1 MGFQSSGDFPGGQT
15 AQDNLLSSVA
25 ASLVL
30 GNMRGTGGFGDIPPQ
45 SGFQSIN
52 QSLGAA
58 LGRPF
63 IQPASLPLTGQ
74 PAASQFSGQP
84 AAPAFQNAAPQ
95 AGFQR
100 QGLTPMPDFN
110 ELFGRIR
117 FPTQAEIRR
126 KRF

>member
-15 AQDNLLSSVA
+15 AQDNLFSSVA

-30 GNMRGTGGFGDIPPQ
+30 GNMQGTGGFGDIPPQ
-45 SGFQSIN
+45 SGFQPID

-58 LGRPF
+58 LGNSF
-63 IQPASLPLTGQ
+63 IQPAALPLSGQ
-74 PAASQFSGQP
+74 PSPFQFSGQP
-84 AAPAFQNAAPQ
+84 AAPAFQNAAPN
-95 AGFQR
+95 AALQR
-100 QGLTPMPDFN
+100 QELTPMPDFT

>member
-15 AQDNLLSSVA
+15 AQDELLRSVA
-25 ASLVL
+25 ASLVF
-30 GNMRGTGGFGDIPPQ
+30 GNMQGTGGFGDIPPQ
-45 SGFQSIN
+45 SGFLPID
-52 QSLGAA
+52 QSLGTALGNSFIQSAA
-58 LGRPF
+58 L
-63 IQPASLPLTGQ
+63 PLSGQ
-74 PAASQFSGQP
+74 PSPFQFAGQP
-84 AAPAFQNAAPQ
+84 AAPAFQNAAPN
-95 AGFQR
+95 AAFQR